1 MAVQELKLTHVPPVK
16 AGMLVRRPRA
26 EVFNALVD
34 PAITTRFWFTKSSGR
49 LAPGARVRWEWEM
62 YGASTEVSVRE
73 LEEPERL
80 VFDWGDAD
88 TTTVDFRFIPVA
100 DGRTYVQITETG
112 LHGNGDQIVSR
123 VAGSTGGFYQV
134 LCALKALLEHDAAVP
149 IVADSHPPEGLEV

>member
-1 MAVQELKLTHVPPVK
+1 
-16 AGMLVRRPRA
+16 
-26 EVFNALVD
+26 
-34 PAITTRFWFTKSSGR
+34 
-49 LAPGARVRWEWEM
+49 M

-112 LHGNGDQIVSR
+112 LHGDGDQIVSR
-123 VAGSTGGFYQV
+123 VAGSTSGFYQV